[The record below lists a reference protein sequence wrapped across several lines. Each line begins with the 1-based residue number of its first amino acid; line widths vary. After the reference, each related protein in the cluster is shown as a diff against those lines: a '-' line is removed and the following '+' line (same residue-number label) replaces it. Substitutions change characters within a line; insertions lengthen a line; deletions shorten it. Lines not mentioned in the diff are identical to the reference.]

1 MLDNLYYSV
10 YCFIEQ
16 REENPVNCYFII
28 FLLYSNNES
37 D

>member
-1 MLDNLYYSV
+1 MLDNMYYNL

-16 REENPVNCYFII
+16 REENPVKYYFII
-28 FLLYSNNES
+28 FLVYSNNES